1 MDHGFVYI
9 ECLRGDDILATY
21 EFPIDTKI
29 GMSDSADVANMI
41 NQAKSRLVTLG
52 MIEPT
57 SKDITYKVRY

>member
-9 ECLRGDDILATY
+9 ECLRGDDILATD
-21 EFPIDTKI
+21 EFLIDTKI
-29 GMSDSADVANMI
+29 GMSDSPDVASMI
-41 NQAKSRLVTLG
+41 NQAKSSLVTLG